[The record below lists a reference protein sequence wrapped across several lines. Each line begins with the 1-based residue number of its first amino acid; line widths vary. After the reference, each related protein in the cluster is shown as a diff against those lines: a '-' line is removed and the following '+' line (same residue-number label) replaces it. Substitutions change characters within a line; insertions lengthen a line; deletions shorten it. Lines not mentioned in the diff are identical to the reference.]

1 MLPFKPHC
9 NEFIQKFIIADVTLE
24 KIRVGSIK
32 IPGLNPK
39 QFLGMSLSFIGQSV
53 ADHYGEMLAD
63 YDQNAPEWL
72 NAIYNTDA
80 IPYVSLEN
88 VDRAL
93 ACHDFV
99 LVNMGKNPY
108 PYKEEEHELI
118 GKTLL
123 GEERIYLVN
132 YCGDMPGPMV
142 ARAINHAHD
151 VVPGFQSCVNGAR
164 TYITSTLV
172 EALEKLN
179 ERHYVGVALRNPSE
193 EDKRMMKA
201 ARVRFIVHQNSSGES
216 FAIIGYNTLPRPLD
230 KRDLQAIAKHF

>member
-9 NEFIQKFIIADVTLE
+9 NELIQKFIIADVTLE

-39 QFLGMSLSFIGQSV
+39 QFLGMSLSFIGQAV

-72 NAIYNTDA
+72 NTIYNTDA

-88 VDRAL
+88 ADRAL

-99 LVNMGKNPY
+99 LVNTGKERY
-108 PYKEEEHELI
+108 PYKEKYELI

-123 GEERIYLVN
+123 GEENIYLVN

-142 ARAINHAHD
+142 ARAINQAHD
-151 VVPGFQSCVNGAR
+151 VVPGFQSFVNGTR
-164 TYITSTLV
+164 TAMASTLV

-201 ARVRFIVHQNSSGES
+201 ARVRFLPHQNEAGES
-216 FAIIGYNTLPRPLD
+216 FAIIGYNTLPNPLD
-230 KRDLQAIAKHF
+230 RRDLQSVAKYF

>member
-1 MLPFKPHC
+1 MLSFKPKC
-9 NEFIQKFIIADVTLE
+9 NDLIQDIVIADVTLE

-32 IPGLNPK
+32 IPGLNHK
-39 QFLGMSLSFIGQSV
+39 KFLGMSLSFIGQAV

-72 NAIYNTDA
+72 NTIYNTDA

-88 VDRAL
+88 ADRAL
-93 ACHDFV
+93 SFHDFV
-99 LVNMGKNPY
+99 LVNTGKVRY
-108 PYKEEEHELI
+108 PYTEKHELI

-123 GEERIYLVN
+123 REENIYLVN

-142 ARAINHAHD
+142 ARAINQAHD
-151 VVPGFQSCVNGAR
+151 VVPGFQSCVNGTR
-164 TYITSTLV
+164 TGIALTLV

-179 ERHYVGVALRNPSE
+179 ERHYVGVALLNPSE

-201 ARVRFIVHQNSSGES
+201 ARVRFINHQNDAGES
-216 FAIIGYNTLPRPLD
+216 FAIIGYNTLPRPLN
-230 KRDLQAIAKHF
+230 KRDLQTIAKHF